1 MQKILIDCR
10 FASLHV
16 GLGRYTRELVT
27 HMFALP
33 DAAKRYILLVRKN
46 TETWIPKDAQ
56 TIEADIA
63 HYSLQEQTTLPAII
77 KKSGAD
83 LFFST
88 HFNVPLFCPIPFV
101 VTVHD
106 LILHRYPNHA
116 SLLKRI
122 AYRCIIGNA
131 VQKAK
136 SIVAVSNFTAHE
148 LSQVYGSGIAKK
160 TMVIHEGV
168 SEIYHPVDEKDVQV
182 VLQKFA
188 IARSYFLYV
197 GNAKQHKNVQMLID
211 AFHDAQVSDADLLLV
226 SGGSEVPLLTLGA
239 NVRILPSVS
248 NIDLPVLYSGARAL
262 VTASL
267 YEGYCLPVAEALA
280 CGCPVIASH
289 CTVIPETADGHA
301 MLIEPTREAFA
312 QAFQNPPTDRLRY
325 VVGTWEKAADET
337 DKMFNIA

>member
-33 DAAKRYILLVRKN
+33 DAAKRYILLVRTS
-46 TETWIPKDAQ
+46 TESWIPKNAQ
-56 TIEADIA
+56 TIEADVD
-63 HYSLQEQTTLPAII
+63 HYSLQEQIVLPRII
-77 KKSGAD
+77 RHSGAD
-83 LFFST
+83 VFFSP

-116 SLLKRI
+116 SLLRRI

-131 VQKAK
+131 VRKAK
-136 SIVAVSNFTAHE
+136 SIVAVSNFTAEE
-148 LSQVYGSGIAKK
+148 LSQVYGSSVAKK
-160 TMVIHEGV
+160 TVVIHEGV
-168 SEIYHPVDEKDVQV
+168 SEMYHPVDESDVQV
-182 VLQKFA
+182 VLQKFG

-226 SGGSEVPLLTLGA
+226 TGGMEATSLVLGEH
-239 NVRILPSVS
+239 VRRLSSVS
-248 NIDLPVLYSGARAL
+248 DTDLPALYTGARAF

-280 CGCPVIASH
+280 CGCPVIASD
-289 CTVIPETADGHA
+289 CTVIPETADGHG
-301 MLIEPTREAFA
+301 MLIEPTRKTFA
-312 QAFQNPPTDRLRY
+312 QAFQHPPTDRIRY
-325 VVGTWEKAADET
+325 VVGTWEKAAEET
-337 DKMFNIA
+337 QKCITKS

>member
-27 HMFALP
+27 HMFALSG
-33 DAAKRYILLVRKN
+33 AAEKYILLVRHTN
-46 TETWIPKDAQ
+46 EAWIPVGAQ
-56 TIEADIA
+56 TIEADIP
-63 HYSLQEQTTLPAII
+63 HYSVREQIVLPAII

-88 HFNVPLFCPIPFV
+88 HFNVPLFCHIPFV

-116 SLLKRI
+116 SFFKRI
-122 AYRCIIGNA
+122 AYRYIIGNA
-131 VQKAK
+131 VRKAK
-136 SIVAVSNFTAHE
+136 SIVAVSNFTAQE
-148 LSQVYGSGIAKK
+148 LSQVYGADIAKK
-160 TMVIHEGV
+160 TVVIHEGV

-182 VLQKFA
+182 VRQKFGMT
-188 IARSYFLYV
+188 RPYFLYV

-211 AFHDAQVSDADLLLV
+211 AFHDANVSDVDLLLV
-226 SGGSEVPLLTLGA
+226 SGGTEVASLTLGA
-239 NVRILPSVS
+239 NVQILPSVS
-248 NIDLPVLYSGARAL
+248 DADLPALYSGARAL

-280 CGCPVIASH
+280 CGCPVIASN

-312 QAFQNPPTDRLRY
+312 QAFQNPPMDRIRY
-325 VVGTWEKAADET
+325 VVGTWEKAAEG
-337 DKMFNIA
+337 IAKLL